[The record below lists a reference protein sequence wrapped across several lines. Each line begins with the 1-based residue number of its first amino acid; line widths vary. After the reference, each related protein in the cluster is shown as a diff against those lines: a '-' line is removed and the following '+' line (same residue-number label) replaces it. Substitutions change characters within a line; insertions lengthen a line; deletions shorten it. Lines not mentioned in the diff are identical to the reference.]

1 LSGYDTW
8 SKKSHAQEYLIYPK
22 NIGPNLALDETAL
35 SNGELYTFLTN
46 KDNKGKK
53 GSIVAIF
60 KGTRAKDIIL
70 LINKYIPKEL
80 RKVVKEVTLD
90 MAGSMNKIV
99 SKCFLRAEATTD
111 RFHVQQLANDAVQ
124 ELRIKHRWEI
134 FNLENIAYKEARSKD
149 DIYKPEILEN
159 GDTIKQLMARSRY
172 PLYKPRN
179 KWTQSQA
186 IRAKLL
192 FERFPDIE
200 KAYNLSDG
208 LRKIYNQNID
218 PDSARLK
225 LAHWFDEIEKAN
237 MDSFNSIKRTFEV
250 HHKQIVNYFVNRS
263 TNAFAESFNAKV
275 KDFRRAFRGVV
286 DIDFFLFRL
295 TKIYA

>member
-1 LSGYDTW
+1 M
-8 SKKSHAQEYLIYPK
+8 
-22 NIGPNLALDETAL
+22 
-35 SNGELYTFLTN
+35 
-46 KDNKGKK
+46 KGKK
-53 GSIVAIF
+53 GSLVAVF
-60 KGTRAKDIIL
+60 KGTSAEGITSL
-70 LINKYIPKEL
+70 LKKHIPADL
-80 RKVVKEVTLD
+80 RKIVKEVTLD

-99 SKCFLRAEATTD
+99 RKCFFKAEATTD

-134 FNLENIAYKEARSKD
+134 LNLENIAYKKAKAKGKVH
-149 DIYKPEILEN
+149 KPEVFDN
-159 GDTIKQLMARSRY
+159 KDTIKQLMSRSRY
-172 PLYKPRN
+172 SLYKSRD
-179 KWTQSQA
+179 KWTPSQSY
-186 IRAKLL
+186 RANLL

-218 PDSARLK
+218 TNSARLK
-225 LAHWFDEIEKAN
+225 LAHWFDEIEKAD

>member
-263 TNAFAESFNAKV
+263 TNAFAESFNEKV
-275 KDFRRAFRGVV
+275 KDFRRAFRGIV